1 MTQRLTRSLK
11 IGFGFSLL
19 FLVVISAASYVSIQN
34 LFKSS
39 DLVDHSNQVIQKLE
53 YSISIMKDAETG
65 QRGYLLTGNEVFL
78 EPYNGSYQKAVKSVN
93 EFEQLTKDNPQQ
105 QQNAVKI
112 KSILLSRLN
121 ILAQLID
128 KKRAGRYVTTDDLLA
143 GKSSMD
149 ALRKVINE
157 AEKDEDALLHARL
170 TRLQRFTSITPLFLI
185 FSTLVA
191 IFISVFAYFR
201 VINGINERA
210 RLYAE
215 LQIKEQ
221 ETAVLNEE
229 LNAANE
235 ELASANEEM
244 NAANEELAAFNEE
257 LNAANEE
264 IASANEE
271 LNASNEELVSAQ
283 ENVKE
288 LNEQLGASNEELS
301 ATVDELYQS
310 QQNLQALNEE
320 LEGRVESR
328 TRELIE
334 SQGRFRVIMET
345 MPQIAWTG
353 TTDGEITF
361 FNRRW
366 YIFTGMDDKQSL
378 GWGWTSVIHPD
389 DLSFA
394 SESYKAIL
402 IGGKGGEFEA
412 RKKRNDGV
420 YRWYLMRMQP
430 VLSAAGELQLWV
442 GTATDIDELK
452 NLQQQKDDFISI
464 ASHELKTPVT
474 SLKVSLQLLD
484 RNKENPT
491 APIIPKL
498 IGQANKSLDRVSILI
513 EDLLNVSKL
522 NQGQLHL
529 NKTQFNINQVINDC
543 CQHVRLDGVFSIV
556 TDGDLKLE
564 AYADA
569 ERVEQVV
576 VNFVNN
582 SIKYAPDSK
591 EIHVHIEKKNG
602 MAKVSVSDKG
612 PGISAEKVPHL
623 FERYYRVDSH
633 GMQFSGLGLGLYIS
647 SEIIKKHGG
656 QIGVDTEEGKGSAFW
671 FTIPL
676 KDTIS
681 LN

>member
-19 FLVVISAASYVSIQN
+19 FLIAISAASYVSIQN

-39 DLVDHSNQVIQKLE
+39 DLVEHSNQVIQKLE
-53 YSISIMKDAETG
+53 FSISIMKDAETG

-78 EPYNGSYQKAVKSVN
+78 EPYNGSYQKAVNSVDD
-93 EFEQLTKDNPQQ
+93 FEQLTKDNPQQ
-105 QQNAVKI
+105 QQNAVRI
-112 KSILLSRLN
+112 KDILLNRLN

-128 KKRAGRYVTTDDLLA
+128 KKRAGKTITTDDLSS

-149 ALRKVINE
+149 ALRKAIND
-157 AEKDEDALLHARL
+157 AEKDEDGLLHARL
-170 TRLQRFTSITPLFLI
+170 NRLKRFTSITPLFLI

-201 VINGINERA
+201 VMSGINERA
-210 RLYAE
+210 RLFAE

-221 ETAVLNEE
+221 ETAALNEE

-271 LNASNEELVSAQ
+271 LNASNEELVSTQ
-283 ENVKE
+283 ENVRD
-288 LNEQLGASNEELS
+288 LNEKLGASNEELS

-310 QQNLQALNEE
+310 QQNLQALNDQLEE
-320 LEGRVESR
+320 RVEIR
-328 TRELIE
+328 TKELVE
-334 SQGRFRVIMET
+334 SQDRFRVMMET
-345 MPQIAWTG
+345 MPQIAWTSAVNG
-353 TTDGEITF
+353 DVTF
-361 FNRRW
+361 YNKQW
-366 YIFTGMDDKQSL
+366 YDYTGLNFDQTKRLEWQ
-378 GWGWTSVIHPD
+378 SVIHPD
-389 DLSFA
+389 DLEYNIEKYA
-394 SESYKAIL
+394 SIL
-402 IGGKGGEFEA
+402 QSGKQGEFEI
-412 RKKRNDGV
+412 RERRSDGE
-420 YRWYLMRMQP
+420 YRWHLVRLQP
-430 VLSAAGELQLWV
+430 VTNEKGEIQLWV
-442 GTATDIDELK
+442 GTATDIHELK

-529 NKTQFNINQVINDC
+529 NKTQINICDVINDC
-543 CQHVRLDGVFSIV
+543 CQHIRMEAAHSII
-556 TDGDLKLE
+556 TDGDLQLE
-564 AYADA
+564 AHADA
-569 ERVEQVV
+569 DRIEQVV
-576 VNFVNN
+576 LNFVNN
-582 SIKYAPDSK
+582 AIKYAPESK
-591 EIHVHIEKKNG
+591 EIHIRIKKENE
-602 MAKVSVSDKG
+602 MAKVSVSDTG
-612 PGISAEKVPHL
+612 PGIPPEKVPHL
-623 FERYYRVDSH
+623 FDRYYRVDSH

-647 SEIIKKHGG
+647 SEIIKRHDG
-656 QIGVDTEEGKGSAFW
+656 QIGVETEMGKGSTFW

-676 KDTIS
+676 EG
-681 LN
+681 

>member
-1 MTQRLTRSLK
+1 MTQRLTRNLK
-11 IGFGFSLL
+11 VGFGFSLL

-39 DLVDHSNQVIQKLE
+39 GLVDHSNQVIQKLD
-53 YSISIMKDAETG
+53 YTISIMKDAETG

-78 EPYNGSYQKAVKSVN
+78 DPYNGSYQKAVNTVN

-105 QQNAVKI
+105 QLNAVKI
-112 KSILLSRLN
+112 KGILLTRLN
-121 ILAQLID
+121 TLSQLID
-128 KKRAGRYVTTDDLLA
+128 KKRAGKTVTSEDLLA

-149 ALRKVINE
+149 ALRVAVNN
-157 AEKDEDALLHARL
+157 AEKDEEGLLHTRL
-170 TRLQRFTSITPLFLI
+170 NQLQRFTSTTPLFLI
-185 FSTLVA
+185 FATLVA
-191 IFISVFAYFR
+191 ICISAFAYFR
-201 VINGINERA
+201 VMSGIAERT

-215 LQIKEQ
+215 LEIKEQ
-221 ETAVLNEE
+221 ETAAV
-229 LNAANE
+229 NE
-235 ELASANEEM
+235 ELASANEEL
-244 NAANEELAAFNEE
+244 NALNEDLAAFNEE
-257 LNAANEE
+257 LNAANED

-271 LNASNEELVSAQ
+271 LNASNEELITVQ
-283 ENVKE
+283 ESVRD
-288 LNEQLGASNEELS
+288 LNEKLGASNEELLS
-301 ATVDELYQS
+301 TNEELYQS
-310 QQNLQALNEE
+310 QQNLQLLNDE

-328 TRELIE
+328 ARELAE
-334 SQGRFRVIMET
+334 SESRFRVMMET
-345 MPQIAWTG
+345 MSQIAWTSTPG
-353 TTDGEITF
+353 GEINF
-361 FNRRW
+361 FNRKW
-366 YIFTGMDDKQSL
+366 YVYTGLTDEQSL
-378 GWGWTSVIHPD
+378 GWGWMSVIHPD

-394 SESYKAIL
+394 SENYQAIL
-402 IGGKGGEFEA
+402 DGGKGGEFEA
-412 RKKRNDGV
+412 RKKRTDGV

-430 VLSAAGELQLWV
+430 VKNAAGELQLWV
-442 GTATDIDELK
+442 GTATDIHELK

-543 CQHVRLDGVFSIV
+543 CQHVRLDGAYSIV
-556 TDGDLKLE
+556 TEGDLKLE

-569 ERVEQVV
+569 ERIDQVV

-582 SIKYAPDSK
+582 AIKYAPESK
-591 EIHVHIEKKNG
+591 EIHVKIEKQKE
-602 MAKVSVSDKG
+602 MAKVSVTDKG
-612 PGISAEKVPHL
+612 PGIPPEKVSHL
-623 FERYYRVDSH
+623 FQRYYRVDSQ

-647 SEIIKKHGG
+647 SEIIKRHGG
-656 QIGVDTEEGKGSAFW
+656 QIGVDTEIGKGSTFW

-676 KDTIS
+676 KDVN

>member
-1 MTQRLTRSLK
+1 MTQRLTRNLK
-11 IGFGFSLL
+11 VGFGFSLL
-19 FLVVISAASYVSIQN
+19 FLIVISAASYVSIQN

-39 DLVDHSNQVIQKLE
+39 GLVDHSNQVIQKLE
-53 YSISIMKDAETG
+53 YTISIMKDAETG

-78 EPYNGSYQKAVKSVN
+78 EPYNGSYQKAVNTVD

-105 QQNAVKI
+105 QLNAVKI
-112 KSILLSRLN
+112 KDILLTRLN
-121 ILAQLID
+121 TLALLID
-128 KKRAGRYVTTDDLLA
+128 EKRAGKTVTTNDLLA
-143 GKSSMD
+143 GKGSMD
-149 ALRKVINE
+149 ALRKVIDK
-157 AEKDEDALLHARL
+157 AEKDEKVLLNARL
-170 TRLQRFTSITPLFLI
+170 TRLRRFTSITPLFLI
-185 FSTLVA
+185 FATLVA
-191 IFISVFAYFR
+191 IAISVFAYFR
-201 VINGINERA
+201 VMNGIAERA

-215 LQIKEQ
+215 LEIKEQ
-221 ETAVLNEE
+221 ETATVNEE

-235 ELASANEEM
+235 ELASANEEL
-244 NAANEELAAFNEE
+244 NALNEDLAAFNEE
-257 LNAANEE
+257 LNAANED

-271 LNASNEELVSAQ
+271 LNASNEELITVQ
-283 ENVKE
+283 ESVRD
-288 LNEQLGASNEELS
+288 LNEKLGASNEELLS
-301 ATVDELYQS
+301 TNEELYQS
-310 QQNLQALNEE
+310 QQNLQLLNDE

-334 SQGRFRVIMET
+334 SQSRFRVMMET
-345 MPQIAWTG
+345 MPQIAWTS
-353 TTDGEITF
+353 TPEGEITF

-366 YIFTGMDDKQSL
+366 YVYTDLDEEQSL
-378 GWGWTSVIHPD
+378 GWGWTSVVHPD
-389 DLSFA
+389 DLPYA
-394 SESYKAIL
+394 SENYKTIL
-402 IGGKGGEFEA
+402 ESGKDGEFEA
-412 RKKRNDGV
+412 RKKRSDGT
-420 YRWYLMRMQP
+420 YRWHLMRMQP
-430 VLSAAGELQLWV
+430 VRNASNELSLWV
-442 GTATDIDELK
+442 GTATDIHELK

-543 CQHVRLDGVFSIV
+543 CQHVRLDGAYSIIIE
-556 TDGDLKLE
+556 GDQKLE

-569 ERVEQVV
+569 ERVEQVM

-582 SIKYAPDSK
+582 AIKYAPESK
-591 EIHVHIEKKNG
+591 EIRVKIEKQNQL
-602 MAKVSVSDKG
+602 AKVSVSDKG
-612 PGISAEKVPHL
+612 PGIPPEKVPHL
-623 FERYYRVDSH
+623 FDRYYRVDSQ

-647 SEIIKKHGG
+647 SEIIKRHSG
-656 QIGVDTEEGKGSAFW
+656 QIGVDTEEGKGSTFW

-676 KDTIS
+676 KDVN